1 MKEPTENLQVQ
12 TFRTRQLA
20 LERIENIQT
29 FIRPEKVYDPEDP
42 NADPTGY
49 VWVISI
55 SLHPNADAL
64 HLCTDGYIR

>member
-1 MKEPTENLQVQ
+1 MQVQ

-29 FIRPEKVYDPEDP
+29 SFIRAEKVYDPEDS

-55 SLHPNADAL
+55 CVQPNADAL